1 MNEQGKL
8 LLAIFLSLLIILG
21 FQYLF
26 EAPKMKEAAEKQKVS
41 ESDSFAPQNNLDNLE
56 SIKKIKF
63 RGKSEKI
70 AKSLIKEISHKH

>member
-21 FQYLF
+21 FLYLF

-56 SIKKIKF
+56 NNKK
-63 RGKSEKI
+63 EYPNPCM
-70 AKSLIKEISHKH
+70 